1 MSRDLSPI
9 HPRVEYKYIISPERA
24 ATISDL
30 LDAIMIKD
38 PHQDKSHH
46 EGYPVTSV
54 YYDTLN
60 YDFYHE
66 KIEGEYF
73 HRKARLRTYGLEPF
87 KGPSFFELKYKYHD
101 DGYKHRTPIDRPIP
115 LLDLGQ
121 MMQLGSCETREIL
134 GGSEILP
141 ICTVFYRRKAYSVPG
156 MIRVNL
162 DSSVACC
169 FEELPYRPD
178 SLDSKHPKT
187 GTHTPQDRKENL
199 FLHGEVVL
207 EIKAPHRGHLDHLSE
222 IMKIASERRMTF
234 SKYTSCMNLI
244 YSEYLM
250 ETPHGFS

>member
-1 MSRDLSPI
+1 MSHDLSPI

-24 ATISDL
+24 AILSDL
-30 LDAIMIKD
+30 LDTLMIKD
-38 PHQDKSHH
+38 PHQDPSHH
-46 EGYPVTSV
+46 AGYPVTSV

-87 KGPSFFELKYKYHD
+87 KGTSFFELKYKYHD
-101 DGYKHRTPIDRPIP
+101 DGYKHRTPIARPMP

-121 MMQLGSCETREIL
+121 MMQLGSCENREIL
-134 GGSEILP
+134 GASEILP
-141 ICTVFYRRKAYSVPG
+141 ICTVFYRRKAYSAPG

-169 FEELPYRPD
+169 FEELPYVMG
-178 SLDSKHPKT
+178 SKNQISH
-187 GTHTPQDRKENL
+187 DRKENL
-199 FLHGEVVL
+199 FPHGEVVL
-207 EIKAPHRGHLDHLSE
+207 EIKAPHRGHLEDLSE